1 MQVLLNGITKSYAQ
15 GYGLPPVAAIA
26 GMWLRV
32 WPGECFG
39 LLGVNGAGDALCCCC
54 CCCCSSSSSLLLL
67 LLSGLVDAVL
77 CCC

>member
-26 GMWLRV
+26 GLWLRV

-39 LLGVNGAGDALCCCC
+39 LLGVNGAGEARLW
-54 CCCCSSSSSLLLL
+54 LLSFI
-67 LLSGLVDAVL
+67 LLSG
-77 CCC
+77 